1 MALEW
6 EILTELEPAV
16 GFTVAD
22 GTGIEKGSLLK
33 MTDPMTAIINSGDI
47 DQIIGVAAEEKVASD
62 GKTKIGVY
70 LRGIFKCTAGASIT
84 VGDLLMNNAAAGAVN
99 EVIPATAPA
108 DGSHVFALALETAS
122 DADTLKVLLNAGI
135 GGSVET

>member
-6 EILTELEPAV
+6 TILTELEPAV

-33 MTDPMTAIINSGDI
+33 LTDPMTVIINSGDI

-84 VGDLLMNNAAAGAVN
+84 VGDLLMNNAGAGAVN
-99 EVIPATAPA
+99 EVITATAA
-108 DGSHVFALALETAS
+108 AVNTKVFAVALETVT
-122 DADTLKVLLNAGI
+122 DAQTLKVLLNAGI
-135 GGSVET
+135 GATGT

>member
-1 MALEW
+1 MAFEW
-6 EILTELEPAV
+6 TILTELEPAV

-70 LRGIFKCTAGASIT
+70 MRGIFKCTAVASIT
-84 VGDLLMNNAAAGAVN
+84 VGDLLMNNASEGAVN

-108 DGSHVFALALETAS
+108 DGSHVFALALETVT
-122 DADTLKVLLNAGI
+122 DTQTLKVLLNTGI